1 MQERTVHMIEQIG
14 SSYEQLLQEW
24 SFRRAVV
31 NEYCNALR
39 LLTPEDRDARQRWQ
53 ELSGKLA
60 TAETAL
66 SQASAQLRSYEAEQ
80 ALSGGTRH

>member
-1 MQERTVHMIEQIG
+1 MIEQTG

-24 SFRRAVV
+24 SFRREVV

-39 LLTPEDRDARQRWQ
+39 LLMPEDRDARQRWQ

-60 TAETAL
+60 TAEVAL
-66 SQASAQLRSYEAEQ
+66 SQASAHLRSYEEEQ
-80 ALSGGTRH
+80 ALKSVVQH